1 MNFFY
6 KHMYGSWYE
15 RRVILPIVVPIGS
28 VSSST
33 PQYLIVGEYVM
44 TEERASEL
52 MEGRKD
58 AGKATGN

>member
-6 KHMYGSWYE
+6 KPMYGSWYE

-33 PQYLIVGEYVM
+33 PQYLIVGWYET
-44 TEERASEL
+44 TEEQAKEL

-58 AGKATGN
+58 AEK